1 MKFVPYPYQEAAI
14 RWVLDRPASGL
25 FLGMGMGKTVVTLT
39 AINELLFDRL
49 EAARVLVIAPL
60 RVARDTWARE
70 AAKWDHLRYLRV
82 SVVLGDARE
91 RLAALERPAEVYVIN
106 RENVPWL
113 CETLFDWPFDMVV
126 IDELSSFKS
135 VQAKRFKALRKVRG
149 RIRRIVGLTGTPAP
163 NGLID
168 LWPQIYLLDRGER
181 LGKTVG
187 AYRARYFT
195 PDRANGHIV
204 YSYRLLPGADE
215 AIQARIADVCMSL
228 RKEDYLSLPGQ
239 LYETV
244 EIIPPPALLKQYRQF
259 ERDRIMEAMDG
270 DGEIVALNAAALTG
284 KLLQFANGAIY
295 DDNGDSHLIHNLK
308 LDALEDLIEA
318 ANGEPVL
325 VFYAFKHDRD
335 RIMWRVSC
343 RELVTSEDID
353 AWNRKE
359 IPVAIAHPASV
370 GHGLNLQEGGHIIIW
385 FGLTWSLE
393 LYQQANERLNRPGQ
407 THVCRI
413 YHLVLKGTHDER
425 VLAALERKDTSQR
438 ALIDALR
445 GTLEE
450 EYSYENEPYPRA

>member
-70 AAKWDHLRYLRV
+70 AAKWDHLQHLRV

-215 AIQARIADVCMSL
+215 AIQACIADVCMSL

-244 EIIPPPALLKQYRQF
+244 EITPPPALLKQYRQF

-295 DDNGDSHLIHNLK
+295 DDNGNSHRIHNLK

-335 RIMWRVSC
+335 RIMRRVSC

-450 EYSYENEPYPRA
+450 RKP

>member
-70 AAKWDHLRYLRV
+70 AAKWDHLQHLRV

-163 NGLID
+163 NGLVD

-244 EIIPPPALLKQYRQF
+244 EITPSPALLKQYRQF

-295 DDNGDSHLIHNLK
+295 DDNGNSHLIHNLK

-335 RIMWRVSC
+335 RIMRRVSC

-450 EYSYENEPYPRA
+450 RKP

>member
-1 MKFVPYPYQEAAI
+1 
-14 RWVLDRPASGL
+14 
-25 FLGMGMGKTVVTLT
+25 MGKTVVTLT

-70 AAKWDHLRYLRV
+70 AAKWDHLRRLRV

-204 YSYRLLPGADE
+204 YSYRPLPGADE
-215 AIQARIADVCMSL
+215 AIQACIADVCMSL

-244 EIIPPPALLKQYRQF
+244 EITPPPALLKQYRQF

-295 DDNGDSHLIHNLK
+295 DDNGNSHLIHNLK

-335 RIMWRVSC
+335 RIMRRVSC

-450 EYSYENEPYPRA
+450 RKP

>member
-70 AAKWDHLRYLRV
+70 AAKWDHLQHLRV

-244 EIIPPPALLKQYRQF
+244 EITPPPALLKQYKQF
-259 ERDRIMEAMDG
+259 EHDRIMEAMDG

-295 DDNGDSHLIHNLK
+295 DDNSNPHLIHNLK

-335 RIMWRVSC
+335 RIMRRVSC
-343 RELVTSEDID
+343 RELATSEDID

-359 IPVAIAHPASV
+359 IPVALAHPASV

-445 GTLEE
+445 ATLEE
-450 EYSYENEPYPRA
+450 RKP

>member
-49 EAARVLVIAPL
+49 EVTSVLVIAPL

-70 AAKWDHLRYLRV
+70 AAKWDHLRHLRV

-91 RLAALERPAEVYVIN
+91 RLAALERPADVYVIN

-149 RIRRIVGLTGTPAP
+149 YIRRIVGLTGTPAP

-168 LWPQIYLLDRGER
+168 LWPQIYLLDQGER

-187 AYRARYFT
+187 VYRTRYFT

-215 AIQARIADVCMSL
+215 TIQARIADVCMSL

-244 EIIPPPALLKQYRQF
+244 EITPPPALLKQYKQF
-259 ERDRIMEAMDG
+259 EHDRIMEAMDG

-295 DDNGDSHLIHNLK
+295 DDNGNPHLIHNLK

-335 RIMWRVSC
+335 RIMRRVPC
-343 RELVTSEDID
+343 RELATSEDID

-359 IPVAIAHPASV
+359 IPVALAHPASV

-450 EYSYENEPYPRA
+450 RKP

>member
-335 RIMWRVSC
+335 RIMRRVSC

>member
-70 AAKWDHLRYLRV
+70 AAKWDHLQHLRV

-244 EIIPPPALLKQYRQF
+244 EITPPPALLKQYRQF

-295 DDNGDSHLIHNLK
+295 DDNGNSHRIHNLK

-335 RIMWRVSC
+335 RIMRRVSC

-450 EYSYENEPYPRA
+450 RKP

>member
-70 AAKWDHLRYLRV
+70 AAKWDHLQHLRV

-244 EIIPPPALLKQYRQF
+244 EITPPPALLKQYRQF

-295 DDNGDSHLIHNLK
+295 DDNGNSHLIHNLK

-335 RIMWRVSC
+335 RIMRRVSC

-450 EYSYENEPYPRA
+450 RKP

>member
-70 AAKWDHLRYLRV
+70 AAKWDHLRRLRV

-244 EIIPPPALLKQYRQF
+244 EITPPPALLKQYRQF

-295 DDNGDSHLIHNLK
+295 DDNGNSHLIHNLK

-335 RIMWRVSC
+335 RIMRRVSC

-450 EYSYENEPYPRA
+450 RKP

>member
-70 AAKWDHLRYLRV
+70 AAKWDHLRRLRV

-204 YSYRLLPGADE
+204 YSYRPLPGADE
-215 AIQARIADVCMSL
+215 AIQACIADVCMSL

-244 EIIPPPALLKQYRQF
+244 EITPPPALLKQYRQF

-295 DDNGDSHLIHNLK
+295 DDNGNSHLIHNLK

-335 RIMWRVSC
+335 RIMRRVSC

-450 EYSYENEPYPRA
+450 RKP

>member
-39 AINELLFDRL
+39 AISELLFDRL
-49 EAARVLVIAPL
+49 ETARVLVIAPL

-70 AAKWDHLRYLRV
+70 AAKWDHLQRLRV

-91 RLAALERPAEVYVIN
+91 RLAALERPADVYVIN

-195 PDRANGHIV
+195 PDRANGYIV

-244 EIIPPPALLKQYRQF
+244 EITPPPALLKQYRQF

-295 DDNGDSHLIHNLK
+295 DDNGNSHLIHNLK

-335 RIMWRVSC
+335 RIMRRVSC

-450 EYSYENEPYPRA
+450 RKP

>member
-70 AAKWDHLRYLRV
+70 AAKWDHLRHLRV
-82 SVVLGDARE
+82 SVVLGDAQE
-91 RLAALERPAEVYVIN
+91 RLAALERPADVYVIN

-149 RIRRIVGLTGTPAP
+149 HIRRIVGLTGTPAP

-244 EIIPPPALLKQYRQF
+244 EITPPPALLKQYRQF

-295 DDNGDSHLIHNLK
+295 DDNGNSHLIHNLK

-335 RIMWRVSC
+335 RIMRRVSC

-359 IPVAIAHPASV
+359 IPVALAHPASV

-450 EYSYENEPYPRA
+450 RKP

>member
-259 ERDRIMEAMDG
+259 ERDRIMEVMDG

-295 DDNGDSHLIHNLK
+295 DGNGDSHLIHNLK

-335 RIMWRVSC
+335 RIMRRVSC
-343 RELVTSEDID
+343 REMVTSEDID

>member
-70 AAKWDHLRYLRV
+70 TAKWDHLRRLRV

-244 EIIPPPALLKQYRQF
+244 EITPPPALLKQYRQF

-295 DDNGDSHLIHNLK
+295 DDNGNSHLIHNLK

-335 RIMWRVSC
+335 RIMRRVSC

-450 EYSYENEPYPRA
+450 RKP

>member
-1 MKFVPYPYQEAAI
+1 MKFTPYPYQEAAI

-70 AAKWDHLRYLRV
+70 AAKWDHLQHLRV

-126 IDELSSFKS
+126 IDELSSFRS

-244 EIIPPPALLKQYRQF
+244 EIAPPPALLKQYRQF

-295 DDNGDSHLIHNLK
+295 DDNGNSHLIHNLK

-335 RIMWRVSC
+335 RIMRRVSC

-450 EYSYENEPYPRA
+450 RKP

>member
-70 AAKWDHLRYLRV
+70 AAKWDHLRRLRV

-244 EIIPPPALLKQYRQF
+244 EITPPPALLKQYRQF

-295 DDNGDSHLIHNLK
+295 DDNGNSHRIHNLK

-335 RIMWRVSC
+335 RIMRRVSC

-450 EYSYENEPYPRA
+450 RKP

>member
-70 AAKWDHLRYLRV
+70 AAKWDHLRRLRV

-204 YSYRLLPGADE
+204 YSYRPLPGADE

-244 EIIPPPALLKQYRQF
+244 EITPPPALLKQCRQF

-295 DDNGDSHLIHNLK
+295 DDNGNPHLIHNLK

-335 RIMWRVSC
+335 RIMRRVPC
-343 RELVTSEDID
+343 RELATSEDID

-359 IPVAIAHPASV
+359 IPVALAHPASV

-450 EYSYENEPYPRA
+450 RKP

>member
-70 AAKWDHLRYLRV
+70 AAKWDHLRRLRV

-244 EIIPPPALLKQYRQF
+244 EITPPPALLKQYRQF

-295 DDNGDSHLIHNLK
+295 DDNGNSHIIHNLK

-335 RIMWRVSC
+335 HIMRRVSC

-450 EYSYENEPYPRA
+450 RKP

>member
-1 MKFVPYPYQEAAI
+1 M
-14 RWVLDRPASGL
+14 
-25 FLGMGMGKTVVTLT
+25 
-39 AINELLFDRL
+39 FDRL
-49 EAARVLVIAPL
+49 EIEKVLVIAPL
-60 RVARDTWARE
+60 RVAQDTWAKE
-70 AAKWDHLRYLRV
+70 AAKWEHLKHLRV
-82 SVVLGDARE
+82 SRVLGPAE
-91 RLAALERPAEVYVIN
+91 ARLAALNAGADIYVIN

-113 CETLFDWPFDMVV
+113 VESAPKWPFDMVV

-135 VQAKRFKALRKVRG
+135 HQAKRFKALRKVLG
-149 RIRRIVGLTGTPAP
+149 RVKRIVGLTGTPAP

-168 LWPQIYLLDRGER
+168 LWPQVYLLDRGER

-187 AYRARYFT
+187 AYRSRYFV
-195 PDRANGHIV
+195 PDRSNGHIV
-204 YSYRLLPGADE
+204 YSYKLMLGAEE
-215 AIQARIADVCMSL
+215 AIHGKLSDLCMSL

-239 LYETV
+239 IYETI
-244 EIIPPPALLKQYRQF
+244 ELTPPPALLKRYKQF
-259 ERDRIMEAMDG
+259 ERDRITEAMDD
-270 DGEIVALNAAALTG
+270 DGEIVALNAASLTG

-295 DDNGDSHLIHNLK
+295 DAEKGVHAIHDVK
-308 LDALEDLIEA
+308 LDALEELIEA

-325 VFYAFKHDRD
+325 VFYAFQHDRD
-335 RIMWRVSC
+335 RIKTRIDC
-343 RELVTSEDID
+343 RELRTGEDID

-407 THVCRI
+407 TNVCRI

-425 VLAALERKDTSQR
+425 VLEALKNKDTSQR

-445 GTLEE
+445 RTVKED
-450 EYSYENEPYPRA
+450 

>member
-70 AAKWDHLRYLRV
+70 AAKWDHLRRLRV

-135 VQAKRFKALRKVRG
+135 VQAKRFRALRKVRG

-244 EIIPPPALLKQYRQF
+244 EITPPPALLKQYRQF

-295 DDNGDSHLIHNLK
+295 DDNGNSHLIHNLK

-335 RIMWRVSC
+335 RIMRRVSC

-450 EYSYENEPYPRA
+450 RKP

>member
-70 AAKWDHLRYLRV
+70 AAKWDHLQHLRV

-195 PDRANGHIV
+195 PDHANGHIV

-244 EIIPPPALLKQYRQF
+244 EITPPPALLKQYKQF
-259 ERDRIMEAMDG
+259 ECDRIMEAMDG

-295 DDNGDSHLIHNLK
+295 DDNGNSHLIHNLK

-335 RIMWRVSC
+335 RIMRRVSC

-450 EYSYENEPYPRA
+450 RKP

>member
-70 AAKWDHLRYLRV
+70 AAKWDHLRRLRV

-91 RLAALERPAEVYVIN
+91 RLVALERPAEVYVIN

-149 RIRRIVGLTGTPAP
+149 HIRRIVGLTGTPAP

-204 YSYRLLPGADE
+204 YSYRLLSGADE

-244 EIIPPPALLKQYRQF
+244 EITPPPALLKQYRQF

-295 DDNGDSHLIHNLK
+295 DDNGNSHLIHNLK

-335 RIMWRVSC
+335 RIMRRVSC

-450 EYSYENEPYPRA
+450 RKP

>member
-70 AAKWDHLRYLRV
+70 AAKWDHLRHLRV
-82 SVVLGDARE
+82 SVVLGDAQE
-91 RLAALERPAEVYVIN
+91 RLAALERPADVYVIN

-149 RIRRIVGLTGTPAP
+149 HIRRIVGLTGTPAP

-244 EIIPPPALLKQYRQF
+244 EITPPPALLKQYRQF

-295 DDNGDSHLIHNLK
+295 DDNGNSHLIHNLK

-335 RIMWRVSC
+335 RIMRRVSC

-450 EYSYENEPYPRA
+450 RKP

>member
-1 MKFVPYPYQEAAI
+1 MMSLERFLRECEALIRGKEPFLGYWHAHGFGLIRTGTIFEESFVLHCQRHNGEKYTLRAQNAFYRDSYLRDLRRDGERLLNIDIVKKPRKVKSSHRQGHTQEHRSDAPRPAHCRFAAGGGIRRVQRHHRWARRAAGPAEGHGRRRVKFVPYPYQEAAI

-70 AAKWDHLRYLRV
+70 AAKWDHLQHLRV

-244 EIIPPPALLKQYRQF
+244 EITPPPALLKQYRQF

-270 DGEIVALNAAALTG
+270 DGEIVALKRCGPDGQT
-284 KLLQFANGAIY
+284 
-295 DDNGDSHLIHNLK
+295 
-308 LDALEDLIEA
+308 
-318 ANGEPVL
+318 
-325 VFYAFKHDRD
+325 
-335 RIMWRVSC
+335 
-343 RELVTSEDID
+343 
-353 AWNRKE
+353 
-359 IPVAIAHPASV
+359 ASV
-370 GHGLNLQEGGHIIIW
+370 RQWRNL
-385 FGLTWSLE
+385 
-393 LYQQANERLNRPGQ
+393 RR
-407 THVCRI
+407 
-413 YHLVLKGTHDER
+413 
-425 VLAALERKDTSQR
+425 QR
-438 ALIDALR
+438 QF
-445 GTLEE
+445 T
-450 EYSYENEPYPRA
+450 PYPQPEA

>member
-1 MKFVPYPYQEAAI
+1 MRFTPYPYQETAI
-14 RWVLDRPASGL
+14 RWVLDRPAAGL
-25 FLGMGMGKTVVTLT
+25 FLGMGMGKSVCTLT
-39 AINELLFDRL
+39 AINELIYDRM
-49 EAARVLVIAPL
+49 EVKKVLVIAPL
-60 RVARDTWARE
+60 RVAQDTWTKE
-70 AAKWDHLRYLRV
+70 VAKWDHLQHLRV
-82 SVVLGDARE
+82 SRALGTLKE
-91 RLAALERPAEVYVIN
+91 RRAALEQDADIYVIN

-113 CETLFDWPFDMVV
+113 CDSVCEWPFDMVV

-135 VQAKRFKALRKVRG
+135 HQAKRFKALRRQLG

-168 LWPQIYLLDRGER
+168 LWPQIYLLDHGER

-187 AYRARYFT
+187 AYRSRYFV
-195 PDRANGHIV
+195 PDRMSGHIV
-204 YSYRLLPGADE
+204 YSYKLLPGAED
-215 AIQARIADVCMSL
+215 AIHAKIADLCMSL
-228 RKEDYLSLPGQ
+228 KKEDYLDLPGQ
-239 LYETV
+239 IYETV
-244 EIIPPPALLKQYRQF
+244 ELTPPPDVLRQYKQF
-259 ERDRIMEAMDG
+259 ERDHIMEAMDS
-270 DGEIVALNAAALTG
+270 DGEIVALNAASLTG

-295 DDNGDSHLIHNLK
+295 DAEKGVHELHSVK

-335 RIMWRVSC
+335 RIMARIDC
-343 RELVTSEDID
+343 RELSTAADID
-353 AWNRKE
+353 DWNAKR

-370 GHGLNLQEGGHIIIW
+370 GHGLNLQEGGHITIW

-407 THVCRI
+407 TNVCRI

-425 VLAALERKDTSQR
+425 VLEALKKKDTSQR

-445 GTLEE
+445 QTVKEDGK
-450 EYSYENEPYPRA
+450 